1 MKCRALFLLAA
12 ATLLSVAPIQAKQ
25 PARTNE
31 PAQQNHLT
39 GDYAEFRTADVY
51 TGPCFANSEVGLTG
65 QQAVLAWHI
74 GTGAWNKVSLNGL
87 SVVAVV
93 QASATLGDPYSNALP
108 ARAVMIV
115 DARANSAQQQALVQF
130 AQAQTA
136 GLLEHVVAVEAAP
149 IRFAMGADHG
159 SVTLQ
164 AGTTTTLSTRAIN
177 SSDDICHN
185 EEVFYQPLAAN
196 LNHAMPAMVL
206 DGGYSGNHLGTTWK
220 DAGRRG
226 GFVGHFLL

>member
-1 MKCRALFLLAA
+1 MRCKALLLIAAASLLA
-12 ATLLSVAPIQAKQ
+12 VAPSQAKQ
-25 PARTNE
+25 QE
-31 PAQQNHLT
+31 PAAQNHLT

-65 QQAVLAWHI
+65 QEAVLAWHI

-93 QASATLGDPYSNALP
+93 QANATLGDPYSNALP

-115 DARANSAQQQALVQF
+115 DARANAAQQQALVQF

-136 GLLEHVVAVEAAP
+136 GLLEHVVAVEASP
-149 IRFAMGADHG
+149 IRFVMGADHG
-159 SVTLQ
+159 SVVLQ
-164 AGTTTTLSTRAIN
+164 AGSTTSLSTRAIN
-177 SSDDICHN
+177 SGDDICHN

-226 GFVGHFLL
+226 GFVGHFSL

>member
-1 MKCRALFLLAA
+1 MKRKVLLFLAAAALLAA
-12 ATLLSVAPIQAKQ
+12 VPSQ
-25 PARTNE
+25 
-31 PAQQNHLT
+31 AQQNHLS

-65 QQAVLAWHI
+65 QEAVLAWHV
-74 GTGAWNKVSLNGL
+74 GTGAWNKVSLDGL

-93 QASATLGDPYSNALP
+93 RASATLGDPYSNALP

-115 DARANSAQQQALVQF
+115 DVRANAAQRLALIQF

-136 GLLEHVVAVEAAP
+136 GLLSSVIAVEAAP
-149 IRFAMGADHG
+149 IEFAIGAEHG
-159 SVTLQ
+159 RVQIL
-164 AGTTTTLSTRAIN
+164 AGKLVTLSTR
-177 SSDDICHN
+177 SLTSGDDICHN

-196 LNHAMPAMVL
+196 LSHAMPAMVL

-226 GFVGHFLL
+226 AFVGHFSL